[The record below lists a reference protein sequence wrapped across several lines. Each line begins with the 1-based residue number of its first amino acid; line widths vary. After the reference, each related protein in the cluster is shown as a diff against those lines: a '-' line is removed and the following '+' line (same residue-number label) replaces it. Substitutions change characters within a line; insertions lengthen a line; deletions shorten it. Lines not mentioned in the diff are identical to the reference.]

1 MTKRSPG
8 ISLANA
14 PVSYGAFEV
23 TVGIDPN
30 TPDGIA
36 ILDEVSSAGYEG
48 IDLGP
53 VGYLGLGKEL
63 GMRLADRNL
72 GLAGAYLEFPFAD
85 KTRLT
90 ESLEDLD
97 AMLDTF
103 DSVVPYISGPQPR
116 PTIADNG
123 SPFRNANPGSGK
135 RNPSSGHDDPTWEE
149 FGEGLRIVVERCRTR
164 GYEPT
169 FHNETG
175 TFVEAPEEIEKM
187 LSVSDVGW
195 CLDTGHFLLGGGE
208 PVTALNKWFDRI
220 NHIHIKDATLS
231 RFEKIVEAKAPTTAI
246 WDQEIFPVLGQG
258 DLKLETF
265 VEDLHKLGFT
275 GWAVVEQDIFPKTA
289 ARFQRAADDQRENRK
304 ILSKL
309 GL

>member
-1 MTKRSPG
+1 MSTGSSE

-36 ILDEVSSAGYEG
+36 ILDEVSSAGYAG

-53 VGYLGLGKEL
+53 VGYLGLGKDL
-63 GMRLADRNL
+63 GLRLADRNL

-85 KTRLT
+85 AEKLSATIK
-90 ESLEDLD
+90 DLD

-103 DSVVPYISGPQPR
+103 DAVSPYIRGPQPR

-123 SPFRNANPGSGK
+123 NEYRHANPGSGK
-135 RNPSSGHDDPTWEE
+135 RHPASGHDDTTWEL
-149 FGEGLRIVVERCRTR
+149 FGEGLRRVVDRCRAR

-195 CLDTGHFLLGGGE
+195 CLDTGHFLIGGGE
-208 PVTALNKWFDRI
+208 PVSALNKWFSRI
-220 NHIHIKDATLS
+220 NHIHIKDVTLDL
-231 RFEKIVEAKAPTTAI
+231 FEKIVADKAPTTAI
-246 WDQEIFPVLGQG
+246 WDREIFPILGQG
-258 DLKLETF
+258 NLKLEEL
-265 VEDLHKLGFT
+265 VETMHKLGFK
-275 GWAVVEQDIFPKTA
+275 GWAVVEQDTFPKTA
-289 ARFQRAADDQRENRK
+289 ARFQKAIEDQRENRK
-304 ILSKL
+304 ILAKL
-309 GL
+309 GI

>member
-1 MTKRSPG
+1 
-8 ISLANA
+8 
-14 PVSYGAFEV
+14 
-23 TVGIDPN
+23 
-30 TPDGIA
+30 
-36 ILDEVSSAGYEG
+36 
-48 IDLGP
+48 
-53 VGYLGLGKEL
+53 
-63 GMRLADRNL
+63 MRLADRNL

-85 KTRLT
+85 KSRLT
-90 ESLEDLD
+90 ESIADLD

-103 DSVVPYISGPQPR
+103 DAVSPFITGPQPR

-135 RNPSSGHDDPTWEE
+135 RNPSSGHDDPTWEK
-149 FGEGLRIVVERCRTR
+149 FGDGLRIVVERCRSR

-175 TFVEAPEEIEKM
+175 TYVEAPEEVEKM
-187 LSVSDVGW
+187 LSVSDIGW
-195 CLDTGHFLLGGGE
+195 CLDTGHLLLGGGD
-208 PVTALNKWFDRI
+208 PVTALNKWFGRI

-231 RFEKIVEAKAPTTAI
+231 AFDKIVESNSPTTAI
-246 WDQEIFPVLGQG
+246 WDQEVFPILGQG
-258 DLKLETF
+258 DLNLEAL
-265 VEDLHKLGFT
+265 VADMHNLGFQ

-289 ARFQRAADDQRENRK
+289 ARFQRAVEDQRINRK

>member
-1 MTKRSPG
+1 MTKKSPG

-30 TPDGIA
+30 TPQGTA
-36 ILDEVSSAGYEG
+36 ILDEVSAAGYEG

-53 VGYLGLGKEL
+53 VGYLGIGKEL
-63 GMRLADRNL
+63 GIRLADRNL

-85 KTRLT
+85 SERLVGC
-90 ESLEDLD
+90 LKDLD

-103 DSVVPYISGPQPR
+103 DSVAPYISGPPPR

-123 SPFRNANPGSGK
+123 SPYRNANPGSGS
-135 RNPSSGHDDPTWEE
+135 RNPASRHSDDTWGL
-149 FGEGLRIVVERCRTR
+149 FGEGLRLVVDRCRVR

-175 TFVEAPEEIEKM
+175 TFVEAPEEVEKM
-187 LSVSDVGW
+187 LAVSDVGW

-208 PVTALNKWFDRI
+208 PVAALNKWFSRI
-220 NHIHIKDATLS
+220 NHIHIKDTKLDL
-231 RFEKIVEAKAPTTAI
+231 FEKIVEDKAPTTAI
-246 WDQEIFPVLGQG
+246 WDREIFPVLGQG
-258 DLKLETF
+258 DLKLETL
-265 VEDLHKLGFT
+265 VEDLHRLGFT
-275 GWAVVEQDIFPKTA
+275 GWAVVEQDTFPKTS
-289 ARFQRAADDQRENRK
+289 ARFKRAIEDQRENRK
-304 ILSKL
+304 ILAKL

>member
-1 MTKRSPG
+1 MTKQSPG

-30 TPDGIA
+30 TPDGLS

-53 VGYLGLGKEL
+53 VGYLGNGVELGK
-63 GMRLADRNL
+63 RLADRNL
-72 GLAGAYLEFPFAD
+72 GLAGAYLEFPFVD
-85 KTRLT
+85 EVRLT
-90 ESLEDLD
+90 ESLKNLD

-103 DSVVPYISGPQPR
+103 DAVAPFITGPQPR

-123 SPFRNANPGSGK
+123 SAFRNANPGSG
-135 RNPSSGHDDPTWEE
+135 RLNPSSGHDDPTWEK
-149 FGEGLRIVVERCRTR
+149 FGDGLRIVVERCRSR

-231 RFEKIVEAKAPTTAI
+231 LFDKIVQDKAPTTAI
-246 WDQEIFPVLGQG
+246 WDHEIFPVLGQG
-258 DLKLETF
+258 DLKLEALIK
-265 VEDLHKLGFT
+265 DMHKLGFQ

-289 ARFQRAADDQRENRK
+289 ARFQRAIEDQRENRK
-304 ILSKL
+304 ILTRL

>member
-53 VGYLGLGKEL
+53 VGYLGVGNEL

-85 KTRLT
+85 SARLP
-90 ESLEDLD
+90 ESLKNLD

-103 DSVVPYISGPQPR
+103 DAVARFITGPQPR

-123 SPFRNANPGSGK
+123 SLTAMQTLVQEDVIPQVATTIILGSHLVK
-135 RNPSSGHDDPTWEE
+135 
-149 FGEGLRIVVERCRTR
+149 
-164 GYEPT
+164 
-169 FHNETG
+169 
-175 TFVEAPEEIEKM
+175 
-187 LSVSDVGW
+187 VS
-195 CLDTGHFLLGGGE
+195 E
-208 PVTALNKWFDRI
+208 
-220 NHIHIKDATLS
+220 
-231 RFEKIVEAKAPTTAI
+231 
-246 WDQEIFPVLGQG
+246 VL
-258 DLKLETF
+258 
-265 VEDLHKLGFT
+265 
-275 GWAVVEQDIFPKTA
+275 
-289 ARFQRAADDQRENRK
+289 
-304 ILSKL
+304 
-309 GL
+309 

>member
-1 MTKRSPG
+1 LTKQSPG

-30 TPDGIA
+30 TPDGLS

-53 VGYLGLGKEL
+53 VGYLGNGVELGK
-63 GMRLADRNL
+63 RLADRNL
-72 GLAGAYLEFPFAD
+72 GLAGAYLEFPFVD
-85 KTRLT
+85 EVRLT
-90 ESLEDLD
+90 ESLKNLD

-103 DSVVPYISGPQPR
+103 DAVAPFITGPQPR

-123 SPFRNANPGSGK
+123 SAFRNANPGSG
-135 RNPSSGHDDPTWEE
+135 RLNPSSGHDDPTWEK
-149 FGEGLRIVVERCRTR
+149 FGDGLRIVVERCRSR

-231 RFEKIVEAKAPTTAI
+231 LFDKIVQDKAPTTAI
-246 WDQEIFPVLGQG
+246 WDHEIFPVLGQG
-258 DLKLETF
+258 DLKLEALIK
-265 VEDLHKLGFT
+265 DMHKLGFQ

-289 ARFQRAADDQRENRK
+289 ARFQRAIEDQRENRK
-304 ILSKL
+304 ILTRL

>member
-1 MTKRSPG
+1 MTKHSPG

-30 TPDGIA
+30 TPDGLS

-53 VGYLGLGKEL
+53 VGYLGNGVELGK
-63 GMRLADRNL
+63 RLADRNL
-72 GLAGAYLEFPFAD
+72 GLAGAYLEFPFVD
-85 KTRLT
+85 EVRLT
-90 ESLEDLD
+90 ESLKNLD

-103 DSVVPYISGPQPR
+103 DAVAPFITGPQPR

-123 SPFRNANPGSGK
+123 SAFRNANPGSG
-135 RNPSSGHDDPTWEE
+135 RLNPSSGHDDPTWEK
-149 FGEGLRIVVERCRTR
+149 FGDGLRIVVERCRSR

-231 RFEKIVEAKAPTTAI
+231 LFDKIVQDKAPTTAI
-246 WDQEIFPVLGQG
+246 WDHEIFPVLGQG
-258 DLKLETF
+258 DLKLEALIK
-265 VEDLHKLGFT
+265 DMHKLGFQ

-289 ARFQRAADDQRENRK
+289 ARFQRAIEDQRENRK
-304 ILSKL
+304 ILTRL